1 MTTTFRSLLISSLL
15 LSLAPAQDVKHVMT
29 TSCAGLPDGIKF
41 PVKPMG
47 YQDGIKLTFFLTHEN
62 MIEINEDS
70 FKTDQKGWEIGPFAK
85 VSDDGKTAS
94 FSIISEKNHFN
105 KEADIKVNG
114 SFTVKTGSNTQSKTF
129 TLKKDADPVEINGM
143 KISLSFKKLGFG
155 GGKGVKVEGDFSS
168 IKSIVVKQDG
178 KTIKSNSS
186 TWTKNMKTYSFKDLK
201 EEAEVT
207 LIWWTDLSQ
216 EVIEFKKD

>member
-29 TSCAGLPDGIKF
+29 TSCAGLPDGIEF

-62 MIEINEDS
+62 MIGINEDS
-70 FKTDQKGWEIGPFAK
+70 FKTDQKGWKMGPFAK

-143 KISLSFKKLGFG
+143 KISLSFKKL
-155 GGKGVKVEGDFSS
+155 
-168 IKSIVVKQDG
+168 
-178 KTIKSNSS
+178 